1 LTAASAEIIVV
12 FKTTHETLTAEKGLK
27 GARIRTRTMVKP
39 RSISSECAL
48 ALSFSEE
55 DREQVRGLCEEKGW
69 LPVGY
74 YSLSEDGSWTALEE
88 D

>member
-1 LTAASAEIIVV
+1 MTATGAEIIVV

-27 GARIRTRTMVKP
+27 EARVRVRTMVKP

-48 ALSFSEE
+48 ALSFRRE
-55 DREQVRGLCEEKGW
+55 DRGRVRRLCEEKGW
-69 LPVGY
+69 IPVGY
-74 YSLSEDGSWTALEE
+74 YSLAEGGSWEALGE